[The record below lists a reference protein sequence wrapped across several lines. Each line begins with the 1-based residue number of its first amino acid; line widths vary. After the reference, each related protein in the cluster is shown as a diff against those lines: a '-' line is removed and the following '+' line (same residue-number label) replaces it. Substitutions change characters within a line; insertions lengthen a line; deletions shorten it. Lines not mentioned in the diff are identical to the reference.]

1 MEERGT
7 TPADQWHHVMSGHG
21 EELFTVAGTG
31 AGEQTESEDDTV
43 TAGVIETCGTRYRHL
58 GDAPNSRRVL
68 LHQCNLLRQEIGN
81 SSCDALRGHH
91 VARMRR
97 TRDPRH
103 LPPATRRTLEVADRR
118 RSRAHPRIPADRRLP
133 TPFAAA
139 SIGRLTG
146 RPRSGTLA
154 GRHALR
160 RSARNPPIDR
170 HRGRRDSPDA
180 LSPSEPDS
188 HSPAGAPGRRR
199 P

>member
-1 MEERGT
+1 MEKNCSLWRAPAPENRPSRRT
-7 TPADQWHHVMSGHG
+7 TPSPPASSKRAALATGTSGMLRTLGVCCCISATCCAKRSGTPAAMHSGGIMLHG
-21 EELFTVAGTG
+21 CAERATRATYRRLRDARWKLPTVA
-31 AGEQTESEDDTV
+31 
-43 TAGVIETCGTRYRHL
+43 
-58 GDAPNSRRVL
+58 
-68 LHQCNLLRQEIGN
+68 
-81 SSCDALRGHH
+81 
-91 VARMRR
+91 
-97 TRDPRH
+97 
-103 LPPATRRTLEVADRR
+103 EVR
-118 RSRAHPRIPADRRLP
+118 RAHPRIPADRRLP

-154 GRHALR
+154 GRPALR